1 MMKTFL
7 TYFISVVIS
16 PIFIMIVATIFLPK
30 PLSISGI
37 LIQTGVLGFVSIWLG
52 TIIFSLFGLQP
63 VPLMVFLIGIVFF
76 FNYLIAYDFKD
87 TGPILYNATLLG
99 VVGSLSGVLI
109 GGLYFFFGT

>member
-1 MMKTFL
+1 MRTFL

-16 PIFIMIVATIFLPK
+16 PIFIMILAMIFLPK
-30 PLSISGI
+30 PPQSISGI
-37 LIQTGVLGFVSIWLG
+37 LIQTAGAGFVSIWLG

-76 FNYLIAYDFKD
+76 INYLIAHDFKD

-109 GGLYFFFGT
+109 GGLYFFWT